1 MALIN
6 GTWIMSRPLLRLLPS
21 TQSVNVGLWHR
32 CSVATTPPPNHPHHP
47 NPGNF
52 SNRPHEEISEIAHK
66 GGKKGGKAT
75 GVGGFHNMDP
85 EKQVRVPQHQL
96 ATDLVVNCMNTSKQ
110 RAIASKG
117 GRAGARKKP
126 PGNGE
131 TELEAER
138 RGRSHEPSVVPPGF
152 EEWKTMA

>member
-1 MALIN
+1 MMALIR
-6 GTWIMSRPLLRLLPS
+6 GTRIMSSPLLRLVPS
-21 TQSVNVGLWHR
+21 ARSVNVGLWHR
-32 CSVATTPPPNHPHHP
+32 CSVATAPPPNRPQHP

-52 SNRPHEEISEIAHK
+52 ANRSHEELSEIGHK

-85 EKQVRVPQHQL
+85 EKQH
-96 ATDLVVNCMNTSKQ
+96 
-110 RAIASKG
+110 AIASKG
-117 GRAGARKKP
+117 SRAGTRKKAP
-126 PGNGE
+126 GKKAPGNGE
-131 TELEAER
+131 TELKAEQ

>member
-1 MALIN
+1 MALIS
-6 GTWIMSRPLLRLLPS
+6 GTRIMSGSLLRLLPS
-21 TQSVNVGLWHR
+21 AQSVNVGLWHR
-32 CSVATTPPPNHPHHP
+32 CSVATVPPPNRPHHP

-52 SNRPHEEISEIAHK
+52 ANRPREELSELGHK

-85 EKQVRVPQHQL
+85 EKQH
-96 ATDLVVNCMNTSKQ
+96 
-110 RAIASKG
+110 AIAAKG
-117 GRAGARKKP
+117 GRARARKKA

>member
-1 MALIN
+1 MMALIN
-6 GTWIMSRPLLRLLPS
+6 GTRIMSRPLLRLLPS

-32 CSVATTPPPNHPHHP
+32 CSVATAPPPNRPHHP

-52 SNRPHEEISEIAHK
+52 SNRPREELSEIGHK

-85 EKQVRVPQHQL
+85 E
-96 ATDLVVNCMNTSKQ
+96 KQ

-131 TELEAER
+131 TELEAEQ

>member
-1 MALIN
+1 MMSMIN
-6 GTWIMSRPLLRLLPS
+6 GTRIMSRPLLRLFSS
-21 TQSVNVGLWHR
+21 TQSVNVGLWNR
-32 CSVATTPPPNHPHHP
+32 CSVTTVPPPNRPHHP

-52 SNRPHEEISEIAHK
+52 SNRPREELSEIGHK

-85 EKQVRVPQHQL
+85 EKQ
-96 ATDLVVNCMNTSKQ
+96 

-117 GRAGARKKP
+117 GRASARKKP

>member
-6 GTWIMSRPLLRLLPS
+6 GTRILSRPLLRLLPS

-32 CSVATTPPPNHPHHP
+32 CSVATAPPPNPPHHP

-52 SNRPHEEISEIAHK
+52 SNRPREELSEIGHK

-75 GVGGFHNMDP
+75 GVGGFRNMDP
-85 EKQVRVPQHQL
+85 E
-96 ATDLVVNCMNTSKQ
+96 KQ

>member
-1 MALIN
+1 MMALIS
-6 GTWIMSRPLLRLLPS
+6 TRFMSRPLFRLLPS
-21 TQSVNVGLWHR
+21 GQSVNVGLWHR
-32 CSVATTPPPNHPHHP
+32 CSVATVPPPEHPHHP

-52 SNRPHEEISEIAHK
+52 ANRPREQLSEIGHK

-85 EKQVRVPQHQL
+85 EKQH
-96 ATDLVVNCMNTSKQ
+96 
-110 RAIASKG
+110 AIASKG
-117 GRAGARKKP
+117 GRAAGRRKA

>member
-6 GTWIMSRPLLRLLPS
+6 GTQLMSRPLLRLLPS

-32 CSVATTPPPNHPHHP
+32 CSVATAPPPNRPHHP

-52 SNRPHEEISEIAHK
+52 SNRPREELSEIGHK
-66 GGKKGGKAT
+66 GGKRVGK
-75 GVGGFHNMDP
+75 P
-85 EKQVRVPQHQL
+85 P
-96 ATDLVVNCMNTSKQ
+96 

-117 GRAGARKKP
+117 GRAGARNKP

-131 TELEAER
+131 TESEAER